1 MKRTT
6 WIVAGAVAVAFL
18 FGYLIRAMTSTTA
31 ASTEPSLTAKDA
43 VWTCSMHPQVR
54 LPKPGKCPICGMPLV
69 PAKGAESRGWVA
81 GSLELSEA
89 ARAQARVET
98 HPVERRQIAKEIRA
112 VGKIQFNET
121 ALATVTARVD
131 GYVERL
137 FADFTGMEVA
147 KGDHLVELYS
157 PDLVIA
163 QREFLLAL
171 EEPASAG
178 RLEAARL
185 KLRRWDVA
193 EAQIAELEKSKRVL
207 ERLTI
212 HSTVGGTVVEKNVV
226 EKSPV
231 KAGDVLYRV
240 ADLRSLWVHL
250 SLYEYEIAWAQIG
263 QAVALTAEAF
273 PGETFQGR
281 VTFVSPILDEDTRS
295 VRVRVNVSNL
305 KRRLKPGMF
314 VNARIEV
321 RLLADGLPVPPGIE
335 GKYACSMHPEVL
347 ADAPGACP
355 LCGMALKR
363 IPGSPRPLAS
373 DAVLAVP
380 ASALLDSGTRK
391 LVYMERASGE
401 FIPVDIAVGPR
412 AGDYYPVVSG
422 LKEGDRVVVRGN
434 FLLDSQFQ
442 IRGLPSM
449 LHPKGAAPPGGH
461 DGHGPPKSS
470 APPAPP
476 QEGHKH

>member
-1 MKRTT
+1 MKREA
-6 WIVAGAVAVAFL
+6 WVMAGAVAISFL
-18 FGYLIRAMTSTTA
+18 FGYLIRAITGPTGATATTA
-31 ASTEPSLTAKDA
+31 ETAKDA
-43 VWTCSMHPQVR
+43 VWTCSMHPQIR
-54 LPKPGKCPICGMPLV
+54 MPKPGKCPICGMPLV
-69 PAKGAESRGWVA
+69 PARGAESGGAAA
-81 GSLELSEA
+81 GSLALSEA
-89 ARAQARVET
+89 ARALARVET
-98 HPVERRQIAKEIRA
+98 HPVERRRIANEIRA
-112 VGKIQFNET
+112 VGKIQFNES

-157 PDLVIA
+157 PELVVA
-163 QREFLLAL
+163 QREYLLAL
-171 EEPASAG
+171 DEPANAG

-263 QAVALTAEAF
+263 QAVSLTVEAF
-273 PGETFQGR
+273 PGETFRGR
-281 VTFVSPILDEDTRS
+281 VTFVSPVLDEDTRS

-305 KRRLKPGMF
+305 DRRLKPGMF
-314 VNARIEV
+314 ASARIEV
-321 RLLADGLPVPPGIE
+321 GLLADGRPAPPGIE
-335 GKYACSMHPEVL
+335 GKYSCPMHPEVL

-363 IPGSPRPLAS
+363 IPGSPRAPAP
-373 DAVLAVP
+373 DVVLAVP
-380 ASALLDSGTRK
+380 ASAVLDSGTRR
-391 LVYMERASGE
+391 LVYLERGPGEFLPAEVTLGPKSGE
-401 FIPVDIAVGPR
+401 YF
-412 AGDYYPVVSG
+412 PVVSG

-442 IRGLPSM
+442 IQGLPSL
-449 LHPKGAAPPGGH
+449 LHPKG
-461 DGHGPPKSS
+461 S
-470 APPAPP
+470 APPAAHEGHGAPKP
-476 QEGHKH
+476 APAQEGHKH